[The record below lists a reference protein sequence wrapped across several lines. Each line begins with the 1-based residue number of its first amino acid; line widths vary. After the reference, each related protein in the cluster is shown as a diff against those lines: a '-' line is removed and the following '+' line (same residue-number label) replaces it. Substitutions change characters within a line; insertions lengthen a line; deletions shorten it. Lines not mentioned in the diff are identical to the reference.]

1 MSLTA
6 GFFPTSDQL
15 QTAILNQPTPA
26 GEPSNKAAL
35 AMLNVICEI
44 GTVKKTVQARIGDK
58 LDEEGYQ
65 TMLTEFNRAIK
76 EVQSLASQ
84 GTIST
89 NGKDKMI
96 NAINLAIAGLDKAAK
111 DNNLVESEASAL
123 LNLAYW
129 LGIFLVV
136 FIGYNA
142 WNNPKMV
149 ENLSNILLSIYNI
162 VFVIL
167 IGGALITTAIWLI
180 YELDANDWDVG
191 KALGSLIADILK
203 ETLDLIG
210 DLLSGL
216 FGTVEDASVTSD
228 GSTPQ
233 WYTFI
238 SPIFQIGYIKGL
250 IDGDIKFPGTGDNTW
265 SLGQLKDYL
274 IKLLQKRGVPI
285 PDCKAA
291 VDQTAKKTT
300 STINTKYN
308 LDLTK
313 YTF

>member
-1 MSLTA
+1 MSLTT
-6 GFFPTSDQL
+6 GFFPTPTQL
-15 QTAILNQPTPA
+15 QTAIINQPTPA
-26 GEPSNKAAL
+26 GEPSNESAL
-35 AMLNVICEI
+35 AMLNVICKI
-44 GTVKKTVQARIGDK
+44 GTVKKTVQARVGDQ
-58 LDEEGYQ
+58 LDDQGYV
-65 TMLTEFNRAIK
+65 TMLSAFNKAIK
-76 EVQSLASQ
+76 EVQNLNSDKVI
-84 GTIST
+84 TI
-89 NGKDKMI
+89 NAKNKMI
-96 NAINLAIAGLDKAAK
+96 AAINLAIAGLDKAAK

-123 LNLAYW
+123 LDLAYW

-142 WNNPKMV
+142 WKNPKMV
-149 ENLSNILLSIYNI
+149 ENLSNILVSIYNI

-167 IGGALITTAIWLI
+167 IGSALITTAIWLI

-216 FGTVEDASVTSD
+216 FGAVEA
-228 GSTPQ
+228 GSATDSGSPE
-233 WYTFI
+233 WYDFI
-238 SPIFQIGYIKGL
+238 SPIFAIGYIKGL
-250 IDGDIKFPGTGDNTW
+250 VDGDIKFPTADTTVW
-265 SLGQLKDYL
+265 SLGQMKDYL

-291 VDQTAKKTT
+291 VDQTAQKIT
-300 STINTKYN
+300 STVNTKYN

-313 YTF
+313 YRL